1 MTLAALI
8 LAFLVTPEVNN
19 EDGSARN
26 YMAGF
31 SDSPGLTCRTIDV
44 ALVYE
49 QPSMS
54 AKVLGRTQNF
64 IAVTGKEVNGFIP
77 IVTGK
82 RVKGWVRVKETIVG
96 KSGDALGPCVVQMQ
110 QDGRL
115 LFGWP

>member
-1 MTLAALI
+1 MVLI
-8 LAFLVTPEVNN
+8 LAFLVIPEVNYKN
-19 EDGSARN
+19 GGAPS
-26 YMAGF
+26 YLAGF

-49 QPSMS
+49 KPSMS

-77 IVTGK
+77 MVTGK
-82 RVKGWVRVKETIVG
+82 RIKGWVQVKETLVG